1 MCYEGF
7 YTLYTI
13 SVFEVEMM
21 FFGAVFWGT
30 MNILS
35 V

>member
-21 FFGAVFWGT
+21 FFGAVFGGP
-30 MNILS
+30 MN